1 MIFSSSLFSL
11 LLFSFLLLLLLSPT
25 SNVQFDIHAT
35 VRGLEG
41 LPKPSCFEIATYG
54 PSGGTK
60 VYSAT
65 SAEDR
70 ANWINSIKAAL
81 IFARTASSKGSGAAR
96 RASLT
101 LMEDVTTP

>member
-1 MIFSSSLFSL
+1 MIFSSSL
-11 LLFSFLLLLLLSPT
+11 LSSSPFFFFFFFPRHH
-25 SNVQFDIHAT
+25 NVQFDIHAT